1 MIHGIF
7 VRFIN
12 LLVLFLPYS
21 GAYLGLVLQFNLP
34 AFASVSMALREI
46 LKKDINEATVENQN
60 LWSGLCTN
68 QKRPV
73 GKDLQIKE
81 TNDNLCR
88 ISALP
93 VSKINNSLLGF
104 YSPLDKQPSRDNLVE
119 QPIPCPPSTNDSQLI
134 EIPLEKTDT
143 FRNLPPA
150 TKKPFEQPQVK
161 KEPAANE
168 RSASI
173 TKDSSEELQKERIIV
188 ECSTLNQMPQ
198 LKVNECLNEPQTKYV
213 KQEPGISRTR
223 PSTIKACVEEPLKK
237 KIKTD
242 PDAKTSNLSN
252 FKSIIYIDLSSN
264 EED

>member
-119 QPIPCPPSTNDSQLI
+119 QPIPCPPSTSESQLNTI
-134 EIPLEKTDT
+134 TPDEPVTIQNRCSRPPYLEMVTQAVIALK
-143 FRNLPPA
+143 
-150 TKKPFEQPQVK
+150 
-161 KEPAANE
+161 E
-168 RSASI
+168 RSG
-173 TKDSSEELQKERIIV
+173 SSRQAI
-188 ECSTLNQMPQ
+188 
-198 LKVNECLNEPQTKYV
+198 LKYILANFQVNFF
-213 KQEPGISRTR
+213 I
-223 PSTIKACVEEPLKK
+223 
-237 KIKTD
+237 
-242 PDAKTSNLSN
+242 SNL
-252 FKSIIYIDLSSN
+252 
-264 EED
+264 